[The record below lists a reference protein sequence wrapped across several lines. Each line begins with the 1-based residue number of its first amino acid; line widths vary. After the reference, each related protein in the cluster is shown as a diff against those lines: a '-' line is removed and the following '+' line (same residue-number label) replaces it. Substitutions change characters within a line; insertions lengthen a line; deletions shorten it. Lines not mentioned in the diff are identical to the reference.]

1 MAKIHTRQ
9 KRKLR
14 ISKHNQPNTIKKK
27 RPKTF
32 ESIKSANA
40 WASNKGI
47 KPEQYTL
54 KSVKHNKKFEI
65 VISEKSVI
73 AQKPIK

>member
-1 MAKIHTRQ
+1 MTKIHTRS

-14 ISKHNQPNTIKKK
+14 LPKYNKLNTIKQK

-32 ESIKSANA
+32 NSIESAKV

-65 VISEKSVI
+65 VLSENSK
-73 AQKPIK
+73 

>member
-1 MAKIHTRQ
+1 MTKIHTRR
-9 KRKLR
+9 KRKL
-14 ISKHNQPNTIKKK
+14 SQYNKPNTRKK

-32 ESIKSANA
+32 NSIESANV

-65 VISEKSVI
+65 VISKNSII
-73 AQKPIK
+73 AQS

>member
-1 MAKIHTRQ
+1 MTKIHTRT

-14 ISKHNQPNTIKKK
+14 LSKYNKLNTIKKK

-32 ESIKSANA
+32 DSIESANV

-65 VISEKSVI
+65 VISENSII
-73 AQKPIK
+73 AQS